1 MDIVATLPKQR
12 FRDDDAIAGYAREP
26 AFAGG
31 ADGFFAAVVGFLRQ
45 VGPGGRDHITE
56 YVHGLPIRWR
66 SLFIKRMPPAK
77 SDCLFFSLPKKKM
90 SGEGGHPIQCYPI

>member
-1 MDIVATLPKQR
+1 MGIKRVDIVATLPEQR

-26 AFAGG
+26 AGG

-56 YVHGLPIRWR
+56 YVHGLPIRR
-66 SLFIKRMPPAK
+66 RFAMTGDGSL
-77 SDCLFFSLPKKKM
+77 
-90 SGEGGHPIQCYPI
+90 Y

>member
-26 AFAGG
+26 ALAGG

-45 VGPGGRDHITE
+45 VEPLGKVPVD
-56 YVHGLPIRWR
+56 VCMAGLASQIAQHTRGISVR
-66 SLFIKRMPPAK
+66 
-77 SDCLFFSLPKKKM
+77 
-90 SGEGGHPIQCYPI
+90 EGIYE